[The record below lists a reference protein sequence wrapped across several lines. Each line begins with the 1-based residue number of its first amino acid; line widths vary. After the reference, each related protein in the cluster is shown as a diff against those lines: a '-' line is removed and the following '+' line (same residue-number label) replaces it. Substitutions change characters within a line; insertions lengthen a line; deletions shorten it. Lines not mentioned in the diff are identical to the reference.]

1 MRSITEIAEKSGTIL
16 LLPLHL
22 EKNRLEMSIHDD
34 CRDMAIEDPDKR
46 SPREKEI
53 EKLIVALSEAQS
65 QKSRTAA
72 AKALCEIGGI
82 AITRLISTLN
92 QARWEVRSSA
102 VLTLAKAGQPATQAF
117 QAALQD
123 EDWFVRA
130 TAAKSL
136 GQVKDPQAI
145 KNLVNVLGDREW
157 FVRKRAAEALS
168 KIGEPAI
175 EPLIDALKDRNG
187 LVRERAAEVL
197 GEIGNEKSVRP
208 LLETFHDE
216 ELYVRARAVLAFEK
230 VKTRSVK
237 RGLPSGRKKQ

>member
-1 MRSITEIAEKSGTIL
+1 
-16 LLPLHL
+16 
-22 EKNRLEMSIHDD
+22 MSIHDD
-34 CRDMAIEDPDKR
+34 FRDIASENPDKQ

-65 QKSRTAA
+65 QQSRTTA

-82 AITRLISTLN
+82 AITRLISMLSH
-92 QARWEVRSSA
+92 ARWEVRSSA
-102 VLTLAKAGQPATQAF
+102 VLALAKVGQPATQAF

-123 EDWFVRA
+123 EDWFARA

-136 GQVKDPQAI
+136 GQVKDPQTI
-145 KNLVNVLGDREW
+145 KDLVNILGDSEW
-157 FVRKRAAEALS
+157 FVRERAAEALS

-197 GEIGNEKSVRP
+197 GEIGNEKSVGP

-230 VKTRSVK
+230 VETRSIK
-237 RGLPSGRKKQ
+237 RGLQSGIRKKQ

>member
-1 MRSITEIAEKSGTIL
+1 
-16 LLPLHL
+16 
-22 EKNRLEMSIHDD
+22 MSIHDD
-34 CRDMAIEDPDKR
+34 FRDMASENPDKQ

-65 QKSRTAA
+65 QKSRTTA

-82 AITRLISTLN
+82 AITRLISMLS

-102 VLTLAKAGQPATQAF
+102 VLALAKVGQPATQAF

-136 GQVKDPQAI
+136 GQVKDPQTI
-145 KNLVNVLGDREW
+145 KDLINILGDSEW
-157 FVRKRAAEALS
+157 FVRERAAEALS

-197 GEIGNEKSVRP
+197 GEIGNEKSVGP

-230 VKTRSVK
+230 VETRSIK
-237 RGLPSGRKKQ
+237 RGLQSGIRKKQ

>member
-1 MRSITEIAEKSGTIL
+1 
-16 LLPLHL
+16 
-22 EKNRLEMSIHDD
+22 
-34 CRDMAIEDPDKR
+34 
-46 SPREKEI
+46 
-53 EKLIVALSEAQS
+53 
-65 QKSRTAA
+65 
-72 AKALCEIGGI
+72 
-82 AITRLISTLN
+82 
-92 QARWEVRSSA
+92 
-102 VLTLAKAGQPATQAF
+102 
-117 QAALQD
+117 
-123 EDWFVRA
+123 
-130 TAAKSL
+130 
-136 GQVKDPQAI
+136 
-145 KNLVNVLGDREW
+145 
-157 FVRKRAAEALS
+157 LS

>member
-1 MRSITEIAEKSGTIL
+1 
-16 LLPLHL
+16 
-22 EKNRLEMSIHDD
+22 MSIHDD
-34 CRDMAIEDPDKR
+34 FRDMASENPDKQ

-65 QKSRTAA
+65 QKSRITA

-82 AITRLISTLN
+82 AITRLISMLSH
-92 QARWEVRSSA
+92 ARWEVRSSA
-102 VLTLAKAGQPATQAF
+102 VLALAKVGQPATQAF

-136 GQVKDPQAI
+136 GQVKDPQTI
-145 KNLVNVLGDREW
+145 KDLVNILGDSEW
-157 FVRKRAAEALS
+157 FVRERAAEALS

-197 GEIGNEKSVRP
+197 GEIGNEKSVGP

-230 VKTRSVK
+230 VETRSIK
-237 RGLPSGRKKQ
+237 RGLQSGIRKKQ

>member
-1 MRSITEIAEKSGTIL
+1 
-16 LLPLHL
+16 
-22 EKNRLEMSIHDD
+22 MSIHDD
-34 CRDMAIEDPDKR
+34 FRDMASENPDKR

-65 QKSRTAA
+65 QKSRITA

-82 AITRLISTLN
+82 AITRLISMLS

-102 VLTLAKAGQPATQAF
+102 VLALAKVGQPATQAF

-136 GQVKDPQAI
+136 GQVKDPQTI
-145 KNLVNVLGDREW
+145 KNLVNILGDSEW
-157 FVRKRAAEALS
+157 FVRERAAEALS

-187 LVRERAAEVL
+187 LVRERAAEAL
-197 GEIGNEKSVRP
+197 SKIGEPAIEPLIDALKDRNGLEIGNEKSVGP

-230 VKTRSVK
+230 VETRSIK
-237 RGLPSGRKKQ
+237 RGLQSGIRKKQ

>member
-1 MRSITEIAEKSGTIL
+1 
-16 LLPLHL
+16 
-22 EKNRLEMSIHDD
+22 MSIHDD
-34 CRDMAIEDPDKR
+34 FRDMASENLDKQ

-65 QKSRTAA
+65 QKSRITA

-82 AITRLISTLN
+82 AITRLISMLS

-102 VLTLAKAGQPATQAF
+102 VLALAKVGKPATQAF

-136 GQVKDPQAI
+136 GQVKDPRTI
-145 KNLVNVLGDREW
+145 KNLVNILGDREW
-157 FVRKRAAEALS
+157 FVRERAAEALS

-197 GEIGNEKSVRP
+197 GEIGNEKSVGP

-230 VKTRSVK
+230 VETRSIK
-237 RGLPSGRKKQ
+237 RGLQSGIRKKQ

>member
-1 MRSITEIAEKSGTIL
+1 
-16 LLPLHL
+16 
-22 EKNRLEMSIHDD
+22 MSIHDD
-34 CRDMAIEDPDKR
+34 FRDMASENPDKQ

-65 QKSRTAA
+65 QKSRTTA

-82 AITRLISTLN
+82 AITRLISMLS

-102 VLTLAKAGQPATQAF
+102 VLALAKVGQPATQAF

-136 GQVKDPQAI
+136 GQVKDPQTI
-145 KNLVNVLGDREW
+145 KDLVNILGDSEW
-157 FVRKRAAEALS
+157 F
-168 KIGEPAI
+168 
-175 EPLIDALKDRNG
+175 
-187 LVRERAAEVL
+187 VRERAAEVL
-197 GEIGNEKSVRP
+197 GEIGNEKSVGP

-230 VKTRSVK
+230 VETRSIK
-237 RGLPSGRKKQ
+237 RGLQSGIRKKQ